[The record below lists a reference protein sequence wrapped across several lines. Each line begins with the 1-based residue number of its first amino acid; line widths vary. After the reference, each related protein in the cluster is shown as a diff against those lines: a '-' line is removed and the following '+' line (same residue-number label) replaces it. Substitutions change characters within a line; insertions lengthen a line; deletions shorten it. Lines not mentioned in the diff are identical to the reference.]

1 MRAVT
6 APAGLLPPDCI
17 RISPGV
23 PLSPR
28 LSLILAAILSAS
40 SGPATAQHTFRVCAD
55 PNNLPFSN
63 RRLEGFE
70 NRIAAVLARELD
82 EDVRYFWWPQRRGFI
97 RHTLDEGRCD
107 VVMGVP
113 AGFERVLTTAPYYRS
128 TYVFVSHRGA
138 TRVRSFDDPA
148 LGRLRIG
155 VQFTGDGGNPP
166 PAQALARRGLA
177 GNIVSFSVDGDYRQH
192 DPPAR
197 LIEAV
202 ARRRIDLAVAWGP
215 LAGYFATR
223 VGAPLDVVPVPA
235 NEGGPGAPM
244 SFAIAVGV
252 RRADTVRRERLQ
264 RALERRAGEIHRI
277 LLRYGVPLVDSA
289 VGASR

>member
-1 MRAVT
+1 
-6 APAGLLPPDCI
+6 
-17 RISPGV
+17 
-23 PLSPR
+23 
-28 LSLILAAILSAS
+28 
-40 SGPATAQHTFRVCAD
+40 
-55 PNNLPFSN
+55 
-63 RRLEGFE
+63 
-70 NRIAAVLARELD
+70 VLARELD

-97 RHTLDEGRCD
+97 RHTLDESRCD

-128 TYVFVSHRGA
+128 TYVFVSRRGA

-166 PAQALARRGLA
+166 PAQALAHRGLA
-177 GNIVSFSVDGDYRQH
+177 GNIVSFSVYGDYRQH

-223 VGAPLDVVPVPA
+223 VGAPLDVVPVPV

-252 RRADTVRRERLQ
+252 RRTDTARRERLQ
-264 RALERRAGEIHRI
+264 RALERRAGEIHQI